1 MAALEKKKFVF
12 SLFLGDAFVRA
23 RLLSCVV
30 LGAVLCAVLCV
41 FSLHTKEFALF
52 CALYIV
58 TCLCCSFRL
67 IQREIAGRVDDAEG
81 QFRS

>member
-23 RLLSCVV
+23 RLLSCFV
-30 LGAVLCAVLCV
+30 LGAVFLCAVLCV
-41 FSLHTKEFALF
+41 FSLHTEEFALF
-52 CALYIV
+52 CAMYIL

-67 IQREIAGRVDDAEG
+67 IQREIAGRVSDA
-81 QFRS
+81 